1 MTVLMDCTGASFGK
15 VMQKNAMNILRMASQ
30 CGSDYY
36 PETLG
41 QYFILNPPSFFPF
54 VWGIVKSFI
63 DEKTRNRIIVV
74 N

>member
-41 QYFILNPPSFFPF
+41 
-54 VWGIVKSFI
+54 
-63 DEKTRNRIIVV
+63 
-74 N
+74 